1 MAARQWGA
9 VGRDQLRA
17 AGLSEDAV
25 WRLIKDQRLVEILP
39 RVYRVAGAA
48 QHWHQ
53 SLMAACL
60 WGGDIA
66 VASHRSAAA
75 LWCLDGFGSEKAG
88 LIEITSPKQKHFPGR
103 FRLYR
108 AEVAPAFA
116 TRKRGIP
123 VTNAFRT
130 VLDLVNVLD
139 EHRANQLLDEALRK
153 GLVSMEALWRFV
165 RRESGPGRR
174 GVGKLRRL
182 LEQRD
187 PAYRP
192 SASEFQAAVRALL
205 VGAGLAFVEEYV
217 VTDSE
222 GRFVARVDFLL
233 DDAPVV
239 IEADGR
245 ATHSSRLDWEHD
257 LERRNGI
264 TAQGLA
270 VIHVTRDRLRNHPD
284 ELLAEIFET
293 RQRQLRRRGVAGPW
307 PASRGGPAPGRPP
320 SGGPGCPCPS

>member
-1 MAARQWGA
+1 MALAARQHGVVTRAQMRRSGLTDASIRWRVGA
-9 VGRDQLRA
+9 GTL
-17 AGLSEDAV
+17 E
-25 WRLIKDQRLVEILP
+25 LVVNG
-39 RVYRVAGAA
+39 VYRVGGATRSWEQRLA
-48 QHWHQ
+48 
-53 SLMAACL
+53 AACL
-60 WGGDIA
+60 WGGPGA
-66 VASHRSAAA
+66 CASHRAAGA
-75 LWCLDGFGSEKAG
+75 LWGFEGFSPG
-88 LIEITSPKQKHFPGR
+88 PVEISTLKQNR
-103 FRLYR
+103 ARLPFKVHR
-108 AEVAPAFA
+108 TQVDPAMVTA
-116 TRKRGIP
+116 KLGIP

-130 VLDLVNVLD
+130 VLDLVNLVD
-139 EHRANQLLDEALRK
+139 EHRGNQLLDEALRK

-165 RRESGPGRR
+165 RRESRPGRR

-187 PAYRP
+187 PDYQL

-205 VGAGLAFVEEYV
+205 VGAGLTFTEEHV
-217 VTDSE
+217 VTDRE

-245 ATHSSRLDWEHD
+245 TTHSSRLDWEHD

-270 VIHVTRDRLRNHPD
+270 VIHVTRDRLRDHPD

-307 PASRGGPAPGRPP
+307 PASPGAQVRGRPP
-320 SGGPGCPCPS
+320 SGGQGCPCPS

>member
-1 MAARQWGA
+1 MALAARQHGVVTRAQMRRAGVTDASIRWR
-9 VGRDQLRA
+9 VA
-17 AGLSEDAV
+17 AGTLE
-25 WRLIKDQRLVEILP
+25 LVVTG
-39 RVYRVAGAA
+39 VYRVGGARRTWEQRLA
-48 QHWHQ
+48 
-53 SLMAACL
+53 AACL
-60 WGGDIA
+60 WGGSGTC
-66 VASHRSAAA
+66 ASHRSAGA
-75 LWCLDGFGSEKAG
+75 LWGFEGFGPGPVEVST
-88 LIEITSPKQKHFPGR
+88 LKQNR
-103 FRLYR
+103 ARLPFKVHR
-108 AEVAPAFA
+108 TRVDPALV
-116 TRKRGIP
+116 TRKLGIP

-130 VLDLVNVLD
+130 VLDLVHVVD

-187 PAYRP
+187 PGYQP

-205 VGAGLAFVEEYV
+205 IGAGLTFVEEHV

-222 GRFVARVDFLL
+222 GQFVARVDFLL

-270 VIHVTRDRLRNHPD
+270 VIHVTPDSLRDHPD

-293 RQRQLRRRGVAGPW
+293 RQRQVRRRGVAGPW
-307 PASRGGPAPGRPP
+307 PASRGARVRGRPP

>member
-1 MAARQWGA
+1 F
-9 VGRDQLRA
+9 
-17 AGLSEDAV
+17 
-25 WRLIKDQRLVEILP
+25 P

-60 WGGDIA
+60 WGGDTA

-88 LIEITSPKQKHFPGR
+88 VIEITCPKQKHFPGR
-103 FRLYR
+103 FRLHR
-108 AEVAPAFA
+108 AEVTPAFA
-116 TRKRGIP
+116 TKKLGIP

-187 PAYRP
+187 PAYQP

-222 GRFVARVDFLL
+222 GLFVARVDFLL
-233 DDAPVV
+233 
-239 IEADGR
+239 
-245 ATHSSRLDWEHD
+245 
-257 LERRNGI
+257 
-264 TAQGLA
+264 
-270 VIHVTRDRLRNHPD
+270 RLRNHPRVVAVRAPARD
-284 ELLAEIFET
+284 LLLTLRAKWASPCDPHGTRVDVEALFPQEPHEGHPELLGE
-293 RQRQLRRRGVAGPW
+293 
-307 PASRGGPAPGRPP
+307 
-320 SGGPGCPCPS
+320 

>member
-1 MAARQWGA
+1 
-9 VGRDQLRA
+9 
-17 AGLSEDAV
+17 
-25 WRLIKDQRLVEILP
+25 
-39 RVYRVAGAA
+39 
-48 QHWHQ
+48 
-53 SLMAACL
+53 
-60 WGGDIA
+60 
-66 VASHRSAAA
+66 
-75 LWCLDGFGSEKAG
+75 
-88 LIEITSPKQKHFPGR
+88 
-103 FRLYR
+103 
-108 AEVAPAFA
+108 
-116 TRKRGIP
+116 
-123 VTNAFRT
+123 
-130 VLDLVNVLD
+130 
-139 EHRANQLLDEALRK
+139 
-153 GLVSMEALWRFV
+153 MEALWRFV
-165 RRESGPGRR
+165 RRESGPGPPEAPLKAPDKGR

-205 VGAGLAFVEEYV
+205 VGAGLTFVEEYV
-217 VTDSE
+217 VTDRE

-270 VIHVTRDRLRNHPD
+270 VIHATKDRVWNQPD
-284 ELLAEIFET
+284 ELLAEIFEV
-293 RQRQLRRRGVAGPW
+293 RRRGVAGPW
-307 PASRGGPAPGRPP
+307 PASRAARVRGRPP